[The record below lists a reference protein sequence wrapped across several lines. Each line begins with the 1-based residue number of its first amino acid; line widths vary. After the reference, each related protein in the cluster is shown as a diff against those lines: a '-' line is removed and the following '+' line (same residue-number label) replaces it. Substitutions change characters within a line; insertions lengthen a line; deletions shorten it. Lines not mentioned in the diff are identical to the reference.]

1 MTRYTGMTD
10 NNHLMCFLFAMAA
23 ALCIATT
30 APAVVI
36 DDFTV
41 GPQNVLLQD
50 QSSDLS
56 QTSLSGDHVLGGRRG
71 VDLWGNGGS
80 TSLVIDTT
88 NGGKAIVD
96 VADGWGYLAL
106 TYGTTENPLNLNLA
120 AIGHDTI
127 RLRYRISSVSGTT
140 YVPGWYRVYGTGQQ
154 IDIPFANTASDNI
167 IEVISSIPA
176 SNDLTDIDKIEVNI
190 LRIPAGTTIELIDII
205 TVPEPT
211 FALLLLTPMLL
222 RRK

>member
-1 MTRYTGMTD
+1 MKHFMNLICRGQ
-10 NNHLMCFLFAMAA
+10 LFAIVF
-23 ALCIATT
+23 ALSAGLLVAGT
-30 APAVVI
+30 ARAVVI

-41 GPQNVLLQD
+41 GAQNVTLQD
-50 QSSDLS
+50 EISDLS
-56 QTSLSGDHVLGGRRG
+56 QPGLPGDHVLGGRRG
-71 VDLWGNGGS
+71 VELWGNGGT
-80 TSLVIDTT
+80 TSLEIDTT
-88 NGGKAIVD
+88 NGGTATVD
-96 VADGWGYLAL
+96 VTDGWGYLTL
-106 TYGTTENPLNLNLA
+106 IYGTDEQPLNLNLA
-120 AIGHDTI
+120 AIGHDSI

-140 YVPGWYRVYGTGQQ
+140 YVPGWYRVYGTGKQ

-190 LRIPAGTTIELIDII
+190 IRIPTGTTIELIDII